1 MTKKEV
7 AQIIYI
13 LKEYYPRDFESTD
26 LETRVTAWHLILQEY
41 DYTLVQNAVVAFVSN
56 DTEGFMPTVGQII
69 EKIKKMTNTK
79 NEMTEVE
86 AWAMVYKAICNSAY
100 NSAEEFDKLPDTVKR
115 AVGNPDVLKS
125 WAMLSLDEVN
135 TVIQSNF
142 MRSYKSATIQK
153 KEYDALPTATKD
165 FTRQLADKMSIGLL
179 TD

>member
-1 MTKKEV
+1 MNKKET
-7 AQIIYI
+7 AQILAI
-13 LKEYYPRDFESTD
+13 LREYYPRDFVSTD
-26 LETRVTAWHLILQEY
+26 LQTKVEAWYLILKDY
-41 DYTLVQNAVVAFVSN
+41 DYILTQNAVLAFVTS
-56 DTEGFMPTVGQII
+56 DTEGFMPTLGQII
-69 EKIKKMTNTK
+69 EKIKSLSNPKGD
-79 NEMTEVE
+79 MTEVE
-86 AWAMVYKAICNSAY
+86 AWALVYKAICNSAY
-100 NSAEEFDKLPDTVKR
+100 NSVEEFDKLPDTVKR

-165 FTRQLADKMSIGLL
+165 FTRQLAEKMSIGLL